1 MAIADAFEKGLYW
14 AFYHYLEDDLIEYM
28 RKVPYIDE
36 HKHVH
41 SPALLAQLLLNCSYI
56 DTAFK
61 DMARYA
67 GFTGDPAC
75 QRIINGRRKYNIGYA
90 HEAFEPIYKLPAKKV
105 IAKLDWCGDREL
117 IPFEEFDKTSG
128 FVPKWWTAYNNSKHN
143 WTRAF
148 EQANLSNAL
157 ASLGGAFLLNAIH
170 FSSIEFLHSIGN
182 YEFGVWQKS
191 GFFPTNMIGNAFK
204 EMLNRA
210 VAGRRDLEMDSMLET
225 KLFIYANKRT

>member
-1 MAIADAFEKGLYW
+1 MKNL
-14 AFYHYLEDDLIEYM
+14 
-28 RKVPYIDE
+28 
-36 HKHVH
+36 
-41 SPALLAQLLLNCSYI
+41 
-56 DTAFK
+56 T
-61 DMARYA
+61 
-67 GFTGDPAC
+67 
-75 QRIINGRRKYNIGYA
+75 
-90 HEAFEPIYKLPAKKV
+90 
-105 IAKLDWCGDREL
+105 
-117 IPFEEFDKTSG
+117 KTSG